1 MNFDPDNEIVKLC
14 AQGIETEG
22 KGEIAKAKTMYTE
35 AWEKASNDKER
46 YIAAHYLARNQ
57 DKETAL
63 HWNQKAVDHALLIK
77 DEDISHSLPSLYLNL
92 GHSYEQLGHKKP
104 AQQHYKNAAKYA
116 EALDDDGYG
125 KMTKAGIMAALER
138 VER

>member
-22 KGEIAKAKTMYTE
+22 KGDIAQAKTIYTE

-57 DKETAL
+57 DADTTL

-92 GHSYEQLGHKKP
+92 GHSYEQLGHKRM
-104 AQQHYKNAAKYA
+104 AQQYYKNAAKYA

-125 KMTKAGIMAALER
+125 KMTKAGIKVALGR
-138 VER
+138 VES